1 VALAAVVAT
10 PALAQTASRR
20 GQVQPGEAQYNESY
34 GRTDGQ
40 RHSAV
45 PSNDVYENGHY
56 VGSIRPERPPIGVTT
71 IRATDPD
78 ATMTRAPG
86 ERPGLPYALRVRSIY
101 GVMACRA
108 RATIS
113 LGVA

>member
-1 VALAAVVAT
+1 MKSLIAAVALAAVVAT

-20 GQVQPGEAQYNESY
+20 AVQPGQAQYNESY

-56 VGSIRPERPPIGVTT
+56 VGS
-71 IRATDPD
+71 DPD
-78 ATMTRAPG
+78 PT
-86 ERPGLPYALRVRSIY
+86 VRLEMQRDNHQ
-101 GVMACRA
+101 GD
-108 RATIS
+108 
-113 LGVA
+113 

>member
-1 VALAAVVAT
+1 MKSLVAAVALAAVVAT

-45 PSNDVYENGHY
+45 PNNDVYENGHY
-56 VGSIRPERPPIGVTT
+56 VGSGS
-71 IRATDPD
+71 DPN
-78 ATMTRAPG
+78 
-86 ERPGLPYALRVRSIY
+86 VRLEMRRDNHQ
-101 GVMACRA
+101 GD
-108 RATIS
+108 
-113 LGVA
+113 

>member
-1 VALAAVVAT
+1 MKSLVAAVALAAVVAT

-20 GQVQPGEAQYNESY
+20 GQGQPGEAQYNESY

-56 VGSIRPERPPIGVTT
+56 ELRE
-71 IRATDPD
+71 
-78 ATMTRAPG
+78 
-86 ERPGLPYALRVRSIY
+86 LPRSP
-101 GVMACRA
+101 
-108 RATIS
+108 
-113 LGVA
+113 

>member
-1 VALAAVVAT
+1 MKSLVAAVALAAVVAT
-10 PALAQTASRR
+10 PAQTASRR

-56 VGSIRPERPPIGVTT
+56 VGS
-71 IRATDPD
+71 DPD
-78 ATMTRAPG
+78 PN
-86 ERPGLPYALRVRSIY
+86 VRLEMRRDNHQ
-101 GVMACRA
+101 GD
-108 RATIS
+108 
-113 LGVA
+113 

>member
-1 VALAAVVAT
+1 MKSLVAAVALAAVVAT

-45 PSNDVYENGHY
+45 PNNAVYENGHY
-56 VGSIRPERPPIGVTT
+56 VGS
-71 IRATDPD
+71 DPD
-78 ATMTRAPG
+78 PN
-86 ERPGLPYALRVRSIY
+86 VRLEMRRDNHQ
-101 GVMACRA
+101 GD
-108 RATIS
+108 
-113 LGVA
+113 